1 MDTALLFS
9 GGKDSLACLYLNKH
23 RWNNLIVIW
32 VNTGA
37 VYPEMQAYM
46 DGWKEKL
53 PFFWEVKSNQPDQIA
68 RNGWPVDV
76 LPVNNSALG
85 KQVTGETGQLMQAYL
100 ACCAENIWLP
110 VHNAVLSS
118 GVKYVIKGQRLA
130 DGRKSTSRNGDIVDG
145 VQYIMPIET
154 WSDEDVFDYLKSVG
168 AELAPG
174 YNQGEKTGRD
184 CWDCTAYLDENRKRI
199 ENLPKERKMEIK
211 RRLGIIKDAIDR
223 QWGYG
228 HS

>member
-23 RWNNLIVIW
+23 RWNDLLVIW

-37 VYPEMQAYM
+37 VYDEMLEYM
-46 DGWKEKL
+46 DGWRKKL
-53 PFFWEVKSNQPDQIA
+53 PFFWEVKSNQPEQVA
-68 RNGWPVDV
+68 KNGWPVDV
-76 LPVNNSALG
+76 LPINNTALG
-85 KQVTGETGQLMQAYL
+85 KAVTGSEGQLMQPYL
-100 ACCAENIWLP
+100 SCCAENIWIP
-110 VHNAVLSS
+110 VHNAVISS

-130 DGRKSTSRNGDIVDG
+130 DGRKSTSRDGDIIDG
-145 VQYIMPIET
+145 VQYLMPIQS
-154 WSDEDVFDYLKSVG
+154 WSDEDVFDYLKLVG

-199 ENLPKERKMEIK
+199 ENLPNERKIEIK
-211 RRLGIIKDAIDR
+211 RRLGIIKDAIDQ
-223 QWGYG
+223 QW
-228 HS
+228 SI

>member
-23 RWNNLIVIW
+23 RWDNLLVIW

-37 VYPEMQAYM
+37 VYDEMIQYM
-46 DGWKEKL
+46 NGWKDKL
-53 PFFWEVKSNQPDQIA
+53 PFFWEVKSNQPEQVA
-68 RNGWPVDV
+68 KNGWPVDV
-76 LPVNNSALG
+76 LPINNTALG
-85 KQVTGETGQLMQAYL
+85 KAVTGSEGQLMQPYL
-100 ACCAENIWLP
+100 SCCAENIWIP
-110 VHNAVLSS
+110 VHNAVISS

-130 DGRKSTSRNGDIVDG
+130 DGRKSTSRDGDIIDG
-145 VQYIMPIET
+145 VQYLMPIQS
-154 WSDEDVFDYLKSVG
+154 WSDEDVFDYLKLVG

-199 ENLPKERKMEIK
+199 ENLPNERKIEIK
-211 RRLGIIKDAIDR
+211 RRLGIIKDAIDQ
-223 QWGYG
+223 QW
-228 HS
+228 SI